1 MEKIPR
7 CIGNVSLYFA
17 NAIHEAKNTVESFFF
32 GILLEGNDFN
42 EMKSFY
48 PSTKGRSQTFGEKR
62 KGDDFIY

>member
-1 MEKIPR
+1 MEKIIR
-7 CIGNVSLYFA
+7 IIGNVFLYVA
-17 NAIHEAKNTVESFFF
+17 DAIHEAKNAADSFFF

-62 KGDDFIY
+62 KVVANY